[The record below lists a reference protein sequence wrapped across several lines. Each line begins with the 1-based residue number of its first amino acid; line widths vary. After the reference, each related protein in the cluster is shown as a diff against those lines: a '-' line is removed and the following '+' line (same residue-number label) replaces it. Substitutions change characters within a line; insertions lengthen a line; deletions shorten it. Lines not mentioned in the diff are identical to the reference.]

1 MGVASGAVKS
11 LIDREPDR
19 RRLFLATR
27 SLSRRRITSPLSKTR
42 GRVPSFCILYLKLGV
57 RPFGWFSRSAT
68 RNAGVGRPVTGHRL
82 APSPSIRS
90 ATSWFGRQPHKSSFP
105 DRSANRSFPRRPG
118 NAKAT
123 ARNAGDGR
131 SRATWSHAQRAWA
144 HAADLDRGDG
154 TKAADLAP
162 PPCGDRGCAGRRRA
176 QRQPDSRDL
185 INPSYG

>member
-1 MGVASGAVKS
+1 M
-11 LIDREPDR
+11 
-19 RRLFLATR
+19 ATR
-27 SLSRRRITSPLSKTR
+27 SLSRRWITSPLSKTR

-105 DRSANRSFPRRPG
+105 DRSASLL
-118 NAKAT
+118 
-123 ARNAGDGR
+123 
-131 SRATWSHAQRAWA
+131 SR
-144 HAADLDRGDG
+144 
-154 TKAADLAP
+154 ADLATPKPRRATQEMGGAEP
-162 PPCGDRGCAGRRRA
+162 PGATRRAPGRTRRISIVAMARKLLIRPVALCGDRGCAGRRRA

-185 INPSYG
+185 IYPNYG